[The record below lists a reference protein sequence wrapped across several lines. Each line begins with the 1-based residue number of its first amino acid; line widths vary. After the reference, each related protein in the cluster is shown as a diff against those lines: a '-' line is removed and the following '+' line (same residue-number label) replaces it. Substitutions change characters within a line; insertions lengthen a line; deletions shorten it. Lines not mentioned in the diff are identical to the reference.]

1 MKNNYKP
8 LIVAVFLVG
17 VGLIMRNSNG
27 STEVTVTAEATAG
40 TQHSVALIGV
50 AQAQAEGVE
59 VTDSAALIQNGGVAM
74 DGVANVPGDS
84 VATSPALSLAS
95 PPSAYAIAAVQDP
108 GQPIGQA
115 IDPSQV
121 LQYTVKKGDTLSGV
135 AAHLHVSAAT
145 ILSANPNIRK
155 KSLQVG
161 AVITI
166 PGGGANGAN
175 STGGMSANSTQG
187 AALSV
192 PSLPSFKG
200 DFILPAQGY
209 DYGILDANNGVNIVN
224 SCGTPVVA
232 AADGIVV
239 PDANISDSLG
249 GWNNGY
255 GNFVLLEHA
264 FGNDIFTRYA
274 HLERPLVQIGSFVKQ
289 GQEIGLIGQTGG
301 VSACELDF
309 EVIGAQNPFAK

>member
-8 LIVAVFLVG
+8 LTVAVFLVVAG
-17 VGLIMRNSNG
+17 VIIGNSHSSNING
-27 STEVTVTAEATAG
+27 SNTIVVEPTAD
-40 TQHSVALIGV
+40 TQHSVALIDT
-50 AQAQAEGVE
+50 AQAQVQGVE
-59 VTDSAALIQNGGVAM
+59 MTDSAALNDTAPITTLVA
-74 DGVANVPGDS
+74 P
-84 VATSPALSLAS
+84 ATT
-95 PPSAYAIAAVQDP
+95 YAAAEIQDP
-108 GQPIGQA
+108 GQPVGQT
-115 IDPSQV
+115 IDPSQA
-121 LQYTVKKGDTLSGV
+121 LQYTVKKGDTLSGI
-135 AAHLHVSAAT
+135 AARFQVSAAT

-155 KSLQVG
+155 KSIQVG
-161 AVITI
+161 VVITI
-166 PGGGANGAN
+166 PSAGASSNG
-175 STGGMSANSTQG
+175 TQG
-187 AALSV
+187 TNAT
-192 PSLPSFKG
+192 LPNFNG

-209 DYGILDANNGVNIVN
+209 NYGILDANNGVNIVN
-224 SCGTPVVA
+224 SCGTPIVA

-264 FGNDIFTRYA
+264 FGNNIFTRYA
-274 HLERPLVQIGSFVKQ
+274 HLEQSLVQIGSFVKQ